1 MEATEMTYTHQLT
14 DQIAA
19 FDLEGSL
26 LNETDRVNL
35 KNEFASYLD
44 EGVNSFLIDLSKL
57 KHINSTGL
65 GVFITL
71 YTKVRAKGGE
81 LVICSPSDNI
91 VNLLTITKLTS
102 VFTIYS
108 TREEALSHFRKP

>member
-1 MEATEMTYTHQLT
+1 MTFTHQLN
-14 DQIAA
+14 DQIAI
-19 FDLEGSL
+19 FVVEGIC
-26 LNETDRVNL
+26 LNHTERLNQKPEITRYIV
-35 KNEFASYLD
+35 
-44 EGVNSFLIDLSKL
+44 EGFVSFLIDLEKL

-81 LVICSPSDNI
+81 LVICNPSDNI

-102 VFTIYS
+102 VFTIFNS
-108 TREEALSHFRKP
+108 RDEALLHFQKA